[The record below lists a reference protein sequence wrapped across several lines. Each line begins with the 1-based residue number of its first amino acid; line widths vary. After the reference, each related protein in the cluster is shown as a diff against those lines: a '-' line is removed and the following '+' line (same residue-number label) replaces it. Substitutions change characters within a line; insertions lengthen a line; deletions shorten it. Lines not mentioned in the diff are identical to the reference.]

1 MKFLMLCIIVGML
14 CGSTFPAA
22 IAYWMSVSH
31 PVRAAWHPTTDRL
44 RDQLLERLDL
54 MDAQEAALRTDVEL
68 SRNAERRAP

>member
-22 IAYWMSVSH
+22 IAYWFPVSQ
-31 PVRAAWHPTTDRL
+31 VRAPWQPATDHL

-54 MDAQEAALRTDVEL
+54 MDAQAAALRTDVEL